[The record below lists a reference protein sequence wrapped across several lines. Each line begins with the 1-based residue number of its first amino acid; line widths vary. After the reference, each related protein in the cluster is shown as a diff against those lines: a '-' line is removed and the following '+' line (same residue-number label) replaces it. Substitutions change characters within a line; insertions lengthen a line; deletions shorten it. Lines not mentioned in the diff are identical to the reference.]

1 MSIKSLNFQMVLAV
15 LTRQFNIS
23 VSCHRVAV
31 NLAAVGEK
39 ELIFPQ
45 GKVMTLHQ
53 TLDHGFE
60 YEVCIIVLSD
70 KAIFYP
76 GASFSGQ

>member
-1 MSIKSLNFQMVLAV
+1 M
-15 LTRQFNIS
+15 
-23 VSCHRVAV
+23 

-60 YEVCIIVLSD
+60 YEVCIIVLND

-76 GASFSGQ
+76 SASFSGQ